1 MIIQCTNCQKQYS
14 IDAGKLSQKTVKFR
28 CKACNQV
35 VTVTVPEATS
45 AHAVGV
51 DQTPKAH
58 PQATPES
65 GPASAGA
72 ATEGRAASPNL
83 SSQPH
88 HEGKRPPHRKSA
100 SKKRLGVGGKMLLLF
115 FLIPILLM
123 VIASGL
129 YIWQLRDLTNN
140 ISHDSHQIVERLSQD
155 LVNDTARMVSEQCR
169 LYLLAHPELSREKL
183 NLDQEFRR
191 LAMQKVGETGYTCIY
206 STPDET
212 GASAVWVHPNDKI
225 VGVNLP
231 PAMHK
236 ALGPNYIAW
245 FNIYK
250 GAYGGRPSS
259 GYYLWKEKDG
269 SVRDKYMTCV
279 PVQGTPYIVAAT
291 TYVDEINHDVRRLKT
306 EADHMTRKAASV
318 IFGVFAGALGLMGS
332 SVLFYGRRLK
342 GNLTKLTDAAE
353 RISVGELNTD
363 IDIHSNDEISDL
375 ADTIGR
381 MQESIRLSIERLRR
395 RR

>member
-14 IDAGKLSQKTVKFR
+14 IDAGKLNQKTVKFR
-28 CKACNQV
+28 CKACNQM
-35 VTVTVPEATS
+35 VTVTVPQAK
-45 AHAVGV
+45 APDPVRADHA
-51 DQTPKAH
+51 PKA
-58 PQATPES
+58 PSQTVTSS
-65 GPASAGA
+65 GPAASGTA
-72 ATEGRAASPNL
+72 AASHAAPPNEP
-83 SSQPH
+83 SPQRVEAP
-88 HEGKRPPHRKSA
+88 GKKDHKPA
-100 SKKRLGVGGKMLLLF
+100 GKKRLGVGGKMLLLF
-115 FLIPILLM
+115 FLVPILLM

-129 YIWQLRDLTNN
+129 YIWQLKDLTNN

-169 LYLLAHPELSREKL
+169 LYLLVHPELTREKL
-183 NLDQEFRR
+183 NLDQEFRK
-191 LAMQKVGETGYTCIY
+191 LSMQKVGETGYTCIY
-206 STPDET
+206 SVPDES

-225 VGVNLP
+225 VGVDLP

-236 ALGPNYIAW
+236 ALGSNYIAW
-245 FNIYK
+245 YNIYK
-250 GAYGGRPSS
+250 GAYKGKPSS

-269 SVRDKYMTCV
+269 SERDKYMTCV

-291 TYVDEINHDVRRLKT
+291 TYVDEINHDVRNLKT
-306 EADHMTRKAASV
+306 TADRMTHRAASI
-318 IFGVFAGALGLMGS
+318 IFGVFAGTLGLMGS

-342 GNLTKLTDAAE
+342 GNLIKLTDAAE

-363 IDIHSNDEISDL
+363 IDIQSNDEISDL